1 MRANHM
7 QRNLTKIQADRIAR
21 VQEKQDLTEEI
32 IQPKLLLLPGGK
44 DSGGGNWLANL
55 NVGAV
60 FLAKPKMPT
69 PQPNQPRPPEPFDLQ
84 FWVIVRKTPKLRGV
98 QLELTTS
105 DGAKELW
112 VDPVV
117 FSNTFIHIE
126 TLDDGV
132 PWEDD
137 SNERLDLDNP

>member
-1 MRANHM
+1 M
-7 QRNLTKIQADRIAR
+7 QRNITQIQVDRDR
-21 VQEKQDLTEEI
+21 RLQEKQDLTEEI

-69 PQPNQPRPPEPFDLQ
+69 PQPNQPRHPEPFDLQ
-84 FWVIVRKTPKLRGV
+84 FWCLEMKTPKLRGV
-98 QLELTTS
+98 RLSLTTS
-105 DGAKELW
+105 EGTKELW

-132 PWEDD
+132 PWED
-137 SNERLDLDNP
+137 NGDLPKDM